1 MPRREA
7 THKNPMI
14 NMIRGLSRMHHIPYR
29 EIADNAGISRSTVG
43 SILAGFFGTTEENF
57 AKMGA
62 ATLALVEGR
71 TRAWPAAVRA
81 EKEARLASEAKLK
94 KITTF
99 VRQIPEL

>member
-1 MPRREA
+1 MPKYDTPRK
-7 THKNPMI
+7 TPMI
-14 NMIRGLSRMHHIPYR
+14 NMIRALSKMHRIPYR
-29 EIADNAGISRSTVG
+29 EIADSAGLPRSTVG

-57 AKMGA
+57 AKIGA
-62 ATLALVEGR
+62 ATMALVEGR

-94 KITTF
+94 KITAF

>member
-1 MPRREA
+1 
-7 THKNPMI
+7 
-14 NMIRGLSRMHHIPYR
+14 MHHIPYR

-43 SILAGFFGTTEENF
+43 SILAGFFGTSEENF
-57 AKMGA
+57 AKLGV

-81 EKEARLASEAKLK
+81 EKEARLASESKLK
-94 KITTF
+94 KITEF